1 MRSRAAS
8 IGKLFSSPARLFVL
22 LLFPVIVLSANA
34 ALMITEFAANN
45 DGMLKDEDF
54 QSPDWIEIYN
64 SGPGAVDLVGWH
76 LTDDVGNLAKW
87 TFPSTNLS
95 EGDFLVVF
103 ASGKDRASAGSP
115 LHTNFQLDNDQ
126 GYLAL
131 VHPGGTVAHAYAP
144 TYPNQRANVSYGLA
158 IQTSTASLISSG
170 TTARVLVPANGTLG
184 TTWTATG
191 FNDSSWTAVN
201 TPVGYSVGTTLT
213 PVLLLDVNERIT
225 NVATMTPAGFSSFV
239 ITSNVSATAIQTQ
252 ATVRVFGALTVT
264 VSNTSPYGYDDRLRT
279 TPANSGAFTDSLLL
293 RDFLFS
299 QDLVGNGGLDVG
311 VTGLAANQ
319 GYRFT
324 VWSFDS
330 QSTGNRV
337 SDWYANGSLVKS
349 DYVFNG
355 ATAPTSNDQYRF
367 TFDASATGSGGMLIS
382 GRRDSTSTSFGVFL
396 NALQIEALA
405 TQAPT
410 NALGAL
416 MLSNNATAYLRVPF
430 NVANPAAFQNLKLR
444 MKYDDGFV
452 AYINGQVVAS
462 RNAPGSPLWD
472 STATAAGA
480 DSQSLVYEDIIFTNA
495 PGLLSAGA
503 NVLAIHGLN
512 VGATDADFLI
522 LPELE
527 GLATGVAVERYFT
540 PPTPGTDNG
549 AGYLGLVADTKF
561 SVDRG
566 FYDTPFTVAIT
577 SATATASI
585 YFTTNGSIPS
595 PTTGTLYTSPI
606 PISGTR
612 FLRAAAFLTNY
623 VPSVPDTHTYVF
635 LNQVLRQ
642 SATQPGYPTLWQASY
657 PADYGMD
664 SNIVGHPVYGLTI
677 SNDLRS
683 IPTLSIV
690 SDQDG
695 LWNSS
700 TGIYP
705 NPTSVGPAWERAA
718 SIELIRGD
726 GHTEFQENCGIE
738 IHGNASRDNV
748 RTPKHSIGLT
758 FSSDYGASKLRYDW
772 FGGGVDVAD
781 KIVLRSCGFVDGWA
795 GRYADNGT
803 YVSTETGETFRGL
816 RYRPENTCYL
826 RDAWVKDSFRD
837 MGWSAS
843 RSQFVH
849 LYINGLYWG
858 LYEPSEHLDASYF
871 SLLLGGL
878 DHTWDVLVGDWG
890 LYEPSEHLD
899 ASYFSLLLGGL
910 DHTWD
915 VLVGEDNNGPP
926 VLVDGSLDDWQNV
939 LNLVNAGVA
948 SETDYAAITNL
959 MDIDNLIDYMALHI
973 FAESEDWPRHNWF
986 VAHRRATNGVP
997 ATRFIC
1003 TPWDQELTL
1012 DRLVRRDRTDVGN
1025 SGGEVYGPARVYAQ
1039 LRAWPEFL
1047 VRFGD
1052 RIQKHLFNGGALT
1065 PSNNV
1070 SRLLAPAAM
1079 IHDALVGESARW
1091 GDARK
1096 TGVPAGQI
1104 GTGVTFT
1111 RDEWWQP
1118 EIDKTVTNFFQ
1129 HLTADNL
1136 ARFRAANL
1144 YPSLGA
1150 PEFSQFGGAVPNGFA
1165 LVITHTNVAGAI
1177 YFTLDGSDPREYG
1190 TGTVSAN
1197 AQSYSVPILI
1207 QRPTVVR
1214 SRVLSAGDW
1223 SALVEA
1229 TFYPPQ
1235 DLSKLALTEIMYHPP
1250 DLGLTPGNDLEF
1262 LELKNTGTTNLD
1274 LSGLTFTSGITFT
1287 FTNGT
1292 ILGPGQFFV
1301 LARNAAAF
1309 ALKYPGV
1316 TVGGTYTGQIDNA
1329 GEQLTLAEALG
1340 SPVFSVTY
1348 DDLPPWPVTPDVAD
1362 FSLVP
1367 RNPGTSQAPDKGNH
1381 WRASTNPGG
1390 SPGADDPAPNLP
1402 PIVIDEILT
1411 HTDLPQKDSIELF
1424 NPTATNVNIGG
1435 WFLTDEASVPNKY
1448 RIPNNT
1454 IIAASGRVVFNEDN
1468 FNPTPGVGNSFAI
1481 SSTGD
1486 DVYLFS
1492 ATTNGTLTGYNHSA
1506 VFGASFNGIS
1516 FGRYVNSA
1524 GEEFYPS
1531 QLTLTLS
1538 NVNSGPRIGPV
1549 VISEIHYH
1557 PATNGDEFVEL
1568 FNLTGNPVPL
1578 YHTTYPTNAW
1588 KLGGIGYDFPTNVT
1602 LASNATLLVVAT
1614 NPASFRA
1621 KYNLPTN
1628 VLIFGPYTGTL
1639 QDNGENLELLASDN
1653 PNSNAVP
1660 FVVID
1665 AVRYNDKAPWPPGA
1679 DGSGLSLQRSPASGF
1694 GNEPTNWIAAAPT
1707 PGQAIGASDSD
1718 GDGLPDWWEQQFG
1731 TFVFIPDANADPDGD
1746 GMTNLQEYLA
1756 GTHPHDAT
1764 SVLKFLQ
1771 TTANAGVVT
1780 LQFLAVSNHTYTV
1793 LHRPLLETGSWLK
1806 LADVMAQPTNR
1817 LVSVTNATSGSA
1829 TRFYRLVTPA
1839 QP

>member
-1 MRSRAAS
+1 MIEAGKSLTDLSR
-8 IGKLFSSPARLFVL
+8 KLLNQATRLWVVL
-22 LLFPVIVLSANA
+22 LVLWSLSAANA
-34 ALMITEFAANN
+34 ALTISEFVANN
-45 DGMLKDEDF
+45 DGILKDEDF

-64 SGPGAVDLVGWH
+64 SGPGTVDLGGWH
-76 LTDDVGNLAKW
+76 LTDDAGNLAKW
-87 TFPSTNLS
+87 TFPSTNLPAGS
-95 EGDFLVVF
+95 FLVVF
-103 ASGKDRASAGSP
+103 ASGKDRAAAGSP
-115 LHTNFQLDNDQ
+115 LHTNFQLNNDQ

-131 VHPGGTVAHAYAP
+131 VQPGGTVAHEYTP
-144 TYPNQRANVSYGLA
+144 IYPNQRANVSYGLA
-158 IQTSTASLISSG
+158 IQTSTTSLIVSG
-170 TTARVLVPANGTLG
+170 ATARVLVPANGTLG
-184 TTWTATG
+184 TMWAALG
-191 FNDSSWTAVN
+191 FNDSSWTALN
-201 TPVGYSVGTTLT
+201 TPLGYAVGTSLT
-213 PVLLLDVNERIT
+213 PVVSLDVNDRS
-225 NVATMTPAGFSSFV
+225 TPAGGVTEAGFSSLV
-239 ITSNVSATAIQTQ
+239 INSNVSSTAIQTQ
-252 ATVRVFGALTVT
+252 ATVRVFSGVTVT
-264 VSNTSPYGYDDRLRT
+264 VSNTSPYGYDDRLRS
-279 TPANSGAFTDSLLL
+279 TPTNSGVFTESLLL

-299 QDLVGNGGLDVG
+299 QDLTGTGGLDVG
-311 VTGLAANQ
+311 IAGLTPNRLH
-319 GYRFT
+319 RFT
-324 VWSFDS
+324 VWGFDS
-330 QSTGNRV
+330 GSSGDRI
-337 SDWYANGSLVKS
+337 SDWFANGALVKS
-349 DYVFNG
+349 AYTFNG
-355 ATAPTSNDQYRF
+355 AVVPSSNDQCQF
-367 TFDASATGSGGMLIS
+367 SFDAAADGAGQVLLS
-382 GRRDSTSTSFGVFL
+382 GRRNPASASFGVFL
-396 NALQIEALA
+396 NALRIQSLTTSAA
-405 TQAPT
+405 T
-410 NALGAL
+410 NLLGTL
-416 MLSNNATAYLRVPF
+416 MLSNNATAYFRIPF
-430 NVANPAAFQNLKLR
+430 NVANPNAFQNLKLR
-444 MKYDDGFV
+444 MKYDDGFI
-452 AYINGQVVAS
+452 AYINGLVVAS
-462 RNAPGSPLWD
+462 RNAPGSPQWN
-472 STATAAGA
+472 STASSAAA
-480 DSQSLVYEDIIFTNA
+480 DSQSLVYEDIIFTNS
-495 PGLLSAGA
+495 PGLLVTGA

-512 VGATDADFLI
+512 VSATDADFFI
-522 LPELE
+522 LPELD
-527 GLATGVAVERYFT
+527 GITTGSTVERYFT
-540 PPTPGTDNG
+540 PPTPGTNNG
-549 AGYLGLVADTKF
+549 VGYLGLVADTKF

-595 PTTGTLYTSPI
+595 PANGTLYTSPI
-606 PISGTR
+606 LISGTR

-623 VPSVPDTHTYVF
+623 VPSIPDTHTYVF
-635 LNQVLRQ
+635 LSQVLQQ
-642 SATQPGYPTLWQASY
+642 SATQPGYPTVWQASY

-664 SNIVGHPVYGLTI
+664 SNIVNHPNYGLTI

-726 GHTEFQENCGIE
+726 GHTEFQENCQIE

-826 RDAWVKDSFRD
+826 RDAWVKDSFRA

-858 LYEPSEHLDASYF
+858 LYEPSEHIDASYF

-878 DHTWDVLVGDWG
+878 DHTWDVV
-890 LYEPSEHLD
+890 
-899 ASYFSLLLGGL
+899 
-910 DHTWD
+910 
-915 VLVGEDNNGPP
+915 VGEDNNGPP

-959 MDIDNLIDYMALHI
+959 VDIDNLIDYMALHI

-997 ATRFIC
+997 ATKFIC

-1065 PSNNV
+1065 PGNNV
-1070 SRLLAPAAM
+1070 SRLLGPAAV

-1165 LVITHTNVAGAI
+1165 LVITHTNATGAI

-1190 TGTVSAN
+1190 AGTVSAN

-1214 SRVLSAGDW
+1214 ARVLSAGDW

-1301 LARNAAAF
+1301 LARNPAAF
-1309 ALKYPGV
+1309 ATKYPGV
-1316 TVGGTYTGQIDNA
+1316 TVGGTYTGQLDNA

-1348 DDLPPWPVTPDVAD
+1348 DDLPPWPVTTDVAD

-1381 WRASTNPGG
+1381 WRASMNPGG
-1390 SPGADDPAPNLP
+1390 SPGADDPTPNLP
-1402 PIVIDEILT
+1402 PIVIDEVLT

-1454 IIAASGRVVFNEDN
+1454 IIAAGGRVVFNEDN
-1468 FNPTPGVGNSFAI
+1468 FNPTPGVGNSFGI

-1486 DVYLFS
+1486 DLYLFS
-1492 ATTNGTLTGYNHSA
+1492 ATTNGALTGYNHSA

-1516 FGRYVNSA
+1516 FGRYANSV
-1524 GEEFYPS
+1524 GDEFYPS

-1538 NVNSGPRIGPV
+1538 NLNSGPRIGPV

-1568 FNLTGNPVPL
+1568 FNLTGSPVPL

-1614 NPASFRA
+1614 NPAAFRA
-1621 KYNLPTN
+1621 KYNVPTN

-1639 QDNGENLELLASDN
+1639 QDNGESLELLTPDN

-1660 FVVID
+1660 YVVID

-1771 TTANAGVVT
+1771 TAANAGVVT

-1806 LADVMAQPTNR
+1806 LADVVAQPTNR
-1817 LVSVTNATSGSA
+1817 LVNVTNVTSGSA